1 MNMSKNPDQSLAP
14 VELARALAEAI
25 AENKGEDIHLLDLR
39 GLSDIAD
46 WFVIANAKSRRH
58 LRTLGQE
65 LIDKIREA
73 HVGPFRAE
81 GLNSESWIIID
92 LYNVVVHLF
101 IPERRD
107 YYALDDYWAD
117 APRQIIDEEL
127 ATTDTDDE

>member
-1 MNMSKNPDQSLAP
+1 MTENPAQSPAP
-14 VELARALAEAI
+14 AELARALVEVI
-25 AENKGEDIHLLDLR
+25 AENNGEDIHLLDLR

-46 WFVIANAKSRRH
+46 WFVIANAKSRKH

-65 LIDKIREA
+65 LIDKVREA
-73 HVGPFRAE
+73 NIGPFRAE

-92 LYNVVVHLF
+92 LYDVVVHLF
-101 IPERRD
+101 IPERRE

-117 APRQIIDEEL
+117 APREIIDEEL